1 MKTKILLSLMLLA
14 FCAGSFAQEY
24 YYWYSGEKVPLELLP
39 TKKFILLQSSEDS
52 TKLKAKFTEEG
63 ITVIEFGKS
72 VLNFANKLT
81 DKEYDF
87 WGMIEKESSLPIL
100 TDNEEI
106 AYEAPFFQISSWPVA
121 LSNRFYV
128 KLKQA
133 EDFDILKNL
142 AEEKKVEIYGNDIY
156 QTLWYVLS
164 CDKNSEGN
172 ALQMA
177 NFFYESGLF
186 EAAEPELLGA
196 FTPSSI
202 NSPLHNAKIYV
213 SNSVLYVDIPTKEK
227 VYIFSLSGQLLYS
240 TSENRI
246 SLAETPEKILLVRGT
261 SGWTKKV
268 VVK

>member
-1 MKTKILLSLMLLA
+1 MLLA

-24 YYWYSGEKVPLELLP
+24 YYWYNGEKTVLELLP
-39 TKKFILLQSSEDS
+39 SKKFILLQSSEDS
-52 TKLKAKFTEEG
+52 IQLKAKFTEEG
-63 ITVIEFGKS
+63 ITVIEFGKTE
-72 VLNFANKLT
+72 LNALDNKLT

-87 WGMIEKESSLPIL
+87 WGMVEKESSLPIL

-106 AYEAPFFQISSWPVA
+106 AYEAPFFLISSSPVA

-128 KLKQA
+128 KLKNE

-142 AEEKKVEIYGNDIY
+142 AEEKKIEIYGNDRY

-213 SNSVLYVDIPTKEK
+213 SNSMLYLDIPTEEK
-227 VYIFSLSGQLLYS
+227 VFIFSLSGQLLYS
-240 TSENRI
+240 TSEKQI
-246 SLAETPEKILLVRGT
+246 SVAETPERILLVRGT
-261 SGWTKKV
+261 SGWTKKL